1 MNFAKRKKNKARLLL
16 QGCTTEII
24 LKISD
29 CVIDGD
35 DDDLI
40 VIFSSWAIQ
49 IYKLVIQ
56 ENKNSILDIII

>member
-1 MNFAKRKKNKARLLL
+1 MLIVELTNELRKKEKNKARLLL

-35 DDDLI
+35 DDVD
-40 VIFSSWAIQ
+40 
-49 IYKLVIQ
+49 
-56 ENKNSILDIII
+56 DICTGEQSVSML

>member
-1 MNFAKRKKNKARLLL
+1 MLSSEMNFAKRKKNKARLLL

-35 DDDLI
+35 DDDDDDD
-40 VIFSSWAIQ
+40 
-49 IYKLVIQ
+49 
-56 ENKNSILDIII
+56 DICTGEQSVSML

>member
-1 MNFAKRKKNKARLLL
+1 MLSSEMNFAKRKKNKARLLL

-35 DDDLI
+35 GDDD
-40 VIFSSWAIQ
+40 
-49 IYKLVIQ
+49 
-56 ENKNSILDIII
+56 DICTGEQSVSML